1 MGESITGIP
10 TGIHA
15 RKNLKYMTLNMKTN
29 IRTMGPWIA
38 VLCLGLTSGARAGD
52 PASDPL
58 PLHDQ
63 EISSDARSGVSM
75 PAKFSRASGIVGMA
89 VRNQIGERLG
99 SVKDVVF
106 DLNTERVSYAVIST
120 RPKGI
125 FSPAEKLLPVPLNA
139 LTASP
144 DGKHLILN
152 AEKSK
157 VEAAVGFDRN
167 HWPAVDSPI
176 WGAEPFWQDSA
187 AGSGAPCCPG
197 CAPGV

>member
-1 MGESITGIP
+1 MG
-10 TGIHA
+10 
-15 RKNLKYMTLNMKTN
+15 L
-29 IRTMGPWIA
+29 WIA
-38 VLCLGLTSGARAGD
+38 AICLGMTSGTRAGD

-63 EISSDARSGVSM
+63 EIRSRAKPGEGM
-75 PAKFSRASGIVGMA
+75 PAKFSRASGIVGMS

-99 SVKDVVF
+99 SIKDVVF

-157 VEAAVGFDRN
+157 VEAAVGFERSQ
-167 HWPAVDSPI
+167 WPAVNSPS
-176 WGAEPFWQDSA
+176 WGAEPFWQESG
-187 AGSGAPCCPG
+187 AGSEGPCSQG